1 MNCAAR
7 DVFKHI
13 EGSKGREY
21 LIKMSAI
28 EIYNEVVHDLLDESK
43 TNLKIQDDPERGPVV
58 DGLSDEPVKSEGHLE
73 RLIGTVDKRRY
84 VRLQPASQL
93 HACPAVYSPQEAVR
107 MPRPCPASGMQARVW
122 GDVLATQWVCVRAG
136 AGDAHEPEQQPL
148 APHRAPVRGE
158 QACRQ
163 GHRCATQR
171 GSQAHGEREGRGRER
186 EAASQHGKQTT

>member
-107 MPRPCPASGMQARVW
+107 MPRTALPSKRHASAHVGGCV
-122 GDVLATQWVCVRAG
+122 GNPVGVRARRCG
-136 AGDAHEPEQQPL
+136 R
-148 APHRAPVRGE
+148 RA
-158 QACRQ
+158 
-163 GHRCATQR
+163 
-171 GSQAHGEREGRGRER
+171 
-186 EAASQHGKQTT
+186 